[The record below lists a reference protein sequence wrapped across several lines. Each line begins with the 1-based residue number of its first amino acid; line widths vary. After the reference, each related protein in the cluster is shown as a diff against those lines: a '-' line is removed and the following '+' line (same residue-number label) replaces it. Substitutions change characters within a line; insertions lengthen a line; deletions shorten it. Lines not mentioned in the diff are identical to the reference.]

1 MARRRARAREFLP
14 RRGRERAALI
24 DSGLGIG
31 DIRATVGSLTDLEVM
46 VANTHHHWD
55 HVGGNAG
62 FSKVAIHEL
71 GEENL
76 RAGQDL
82 LFAEVY
88 VAHARQRLARF
99 GEFSEMDSKF
109 YDFLADETTPR
120 PFPDGFDS
128 SAWRI
133 PPCAPTRLLR
143 DGDEID
149 LGGRVLHVLHTPGH
163 SPDSVCFFDE
173 ANGLLFGG
181 DTLNSGPIYAQ
192 MPDSN
197 LDAFTRSAARIAAMA
212 DGIRTVYMA
221 HFTRLRGER
230 GLCP

>member
-1 MARRRARAREFLP
+1 MVSKWFATRELDRRVWLVAEPGHVNSYLVA
-14 RRGRERAALI
+14 GRERAALI

-55 HVGGNAG
+55 HVEGNAG

-109 YDFLADETTPR
+109 YDFLADETTPPTVPGRVRFVGVAHSAMRTDQAATRRRRDR
-120 PFPDGFDS
+120 PRRP
-128 SAWRI
+128 R
-133 PPCAPTRLLR
+133 APRAPHAGALSGLRVLLR
-143 DGDEID
+143 
-149 LGGRVLHVLHTPGH
+149 
-163 SPDSVCFFDE
+163 
-173 ANGLLFGG
+173 
-181 DTLNSGPIYAQ
+181 
-192 MPDSN
+192 
-197 LDAFTRSAARIAAMA
+197 
-212 DGIRTVYMA
+212 
-221 HFTRLRGER
+221 
-230 GLCP
+230 